1 MIIFIPVHVHVWV
14 CVLVCRRVCTCVCF
28 CIYACMRRYIYGSPK
43 PHCFFFPDAQTQ
55 YGDHFIVALPYGRA
69 DPNGAASDL
78 RLVLINPQPASIMVT
93 MNVSGLLTRSI
104 TVNAKASHIED
115 VIAYM
120 LPDTGVSKDR

>member
-1 MIIFIPVHVHVWV
+1 MYTFGYVYWCAGACALVYVFAYMHA
-14 CVLVCRRVCTCVCF
+14 CVDTFMDPPNLT
-28 CIYACMRRYIYGSPK
+28 A
-43 PHCFFFPDAQTQ
+43 FFFPDAQTQ